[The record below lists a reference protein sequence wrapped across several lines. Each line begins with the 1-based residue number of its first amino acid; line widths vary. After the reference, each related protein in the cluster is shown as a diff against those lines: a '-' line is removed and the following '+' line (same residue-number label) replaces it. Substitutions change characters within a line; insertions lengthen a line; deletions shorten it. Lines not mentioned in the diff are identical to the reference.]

1 MHVKVRNISIHNGL
15 YFLETRYWNNKT
27 DSATKSYVIETTHK
41 IEIPK
46 TKMLPIINVDGD
58 YQLKDNS
65 WKKLEDVIKDDDWA
79 NIKRVS
85 TDTDI
90 KAEIEK
96 ILKQFIVQVQA
107 LNLKGDHRDVVT
119 KGDPGLLTT
128 AEKAI
133 KEYDGI

>member
-1 MHVKVRNISIHNGL
+1 MYGKVMKIGIYEGL
-15 YFLETRYWNNKT
+15 YFLGVRYWNSKA
-27 DSATKSYVIETTHK
+27 DSTTKSYVIETTHK

-46 TKMLPIINVDGD
+46 TKMLPVIDGEGK
-58 YQLKDNS
+58 YQLTDNS
-65 WKKLEDVIKDDDWA
+65 WVLLKDLTEDDWD

-85 TDTDI
+85 TAIDI

-107 LNLKGDHRDVVT
+107 HNLKGDHRDVVT
-119 KGDPGLLTT
+119 KGDYALLTT
-128 AEKAI
+128 TEKAI